1 MHAIVVTVAIE
12 PGQAEASQAIL
23 NEQVV
28 PRVAAASGFSTGFW
42 TQGAA
47 GTDGLS
53 MVVFDTE
60 DNANAAAEMA
70 RNMPLPPGVTM
81 RGVEVRAVVAHA

>member
-47 GTDGLS
+47 RTDGLS
-53 MVVFDTE
+53 MG
-60 DNANAAAEMA
+60 
-70 RNMPLPPGVTM
+70 GV
-81 RGVEVRAVVAHA
+81 